1 MFFWANVYRHAV
13 RLLSRA
19 CYSYFTWL
27 TGVKVCAT
35 VAGTVYEE
43 VSRAN
48 ASTFVTCRERDVSD
62 ARLSSNAS
70 WT

>member
-35 VAGTVYEE
+35 VAGTQGSEP
-43 VSRAN
+43 
-48 ASTFVTCRERDVSD
+48 REREYVCDMP
-62 ARLSSNAS
+62 R
-70 WT
+70 T